1 MLVPGGEI
9 RHAGTR
15 MIDDTRGW
23 IWLASGVTAWTSYYW
38 RQRLASQDR
47 PLRRRRRRSRGV
59 KLAPVHVVTMAK
71 DEAIEPRLRLGTE
84 SCVND

>member
-1 MLVPGGEI
+1 M
-9 RHAGTR
+9 
-15 MIDDTRGW
+15 
-23 IWLASGVTAWTSYYW
+23 TAWTLYYW

-71 DEAIEPRLRLGTE
+71 DEAIEPRLRLGSE
-84 SCVND
+84 SCVNDLAHDLAERRAT